1 MDTLPSMGNSA
12 SPQIGQINRDPT
24 DDYNPNKDE
33 LIIVGKVESFIDGK
47 PTENNQ
53 ANDDLERG
61 EPR

>member
-1 MDTLPSMGNSA
+1 MGNSA